1 MKGILGRKLGMT
13 QVFTTDG
20 KLVPVTVVECTPN
33 VVVQQKTVELD
44 GYAATQV
51 GFEDKRER
59 NPKYGNGF
67 NKPEKGHFDKANT
80 NPKRFVREFKSAE
93 MSAYEIGSEIKVDI
107 FEAGDIVDVVG
118 TSKGKGFQG
127 AIKRHGQSRGPMAH
141 GSRYHRRPGS
151 MGAVAANR
159 VFKGKKLPGQM
170 GVKRITIQN
179 LEVVAVDL
187 ENNLL
192 LIKGNVPGP
201 KKGLVMIKNAIKA
214 LGRKNDAL
222 ELVDFSPVE
231 EVVEETTEEVKEETV
246 VEEVSADEAEAEA
259 TEAKEE

>member
-20 KLVPVTVVECTPN
+20 QLVPVTVVECTPN
-33 VVVQQKTVELD
+33 VVLQQKTEEND
-44 GYAATQV
+44 GYVATQI
-51 GFEDKRER
+51 GFEDKKAR
-59 NPKYGNGF
+59 NPKYGNGY

-80 NPKRFVREFKSAE
+80 APKRFVREFKSEE
-93 MSAYEIGSEIKVDI
+93 MSALEIGSAIKVDI

-159 VFKGKKLPGQM
+159 VFKGKKLPGHM
-170 GVKRITIQN
+170 GAKRTTVQN
-179 LEVVAVDL
+179 LSIVSVDV

-201 KKGLVMIKNAIKA
+201 KKGLVMVKEGIKA
-214 LGRKNDAL
+214 FTKTKNTL
-222 ELVDFSPVE
+222 ELIDYAPVVE
-231 EVVEETTEEVKEETV
+231 NEAVVEETTQ
-246 VEEVSADEAEAEA
+246 EA
-259 TEAKEE
+259 

>member
-20 KLVPVTVVECTPN
+20 KLIPVTVVECAPN
-33 VVVQQKTVELD
+33 VVTQQKTVEND

-80 NPKRFVREFKSAE
+80 NPKRFVREFKSEE
-93 MSAYEIGSEIKVDI
+93 MSTYEIGSEVKVDI
-107 FEAGDIVDVVG
+107 FETGDIVDVTG

-127 AIKRHGQSRGPMAH
+127 SIKRHGQSRGPMTH

-151 MGAVAANR
+151 MGAVAPNR
-159 VFKGKKLPGQM
+159 VFKGKKLPGHM
-170 GVKRITIQN
+170 GVRRTTVQN
-179 LEVVAVDL
+179 LAIVAVDV

-192 LIKGNVPGP
+192 LVKGNVPGP
-201 KKGLVMIKNAIKA
+201 KKGLVMVKEGIKA
-214 LGRKNDAL
+214 DNKEKATF
-222 ELVDFSPVE
+222 ELVDFMPAVEVNE
-231 EVVEETTEEVKEETV
+231 EVVEETTE
-246 VEEVSADEAEAEA
+246 
-259 TEAKEE
+259 AKEA

>member
-20 KLVPVTVVECTPN
+20 KLVPVTVVECASNIVT
-33 VVVQQKTVELD
+33 QQKTMEND
-44 GYAATQV
+44 GYVATQV
-51 GFEDKRER
+51 GFEDKKER

-80 NPKRFVREFKSAE
+80 NPKRFVREFKSEE
-93 MSAYEIGSEIKVDI
+93 MSAYEIGSAIKVDI
-107 FEAGDIVDVVG
+107 FEAGDIVDVTG

-159 VFKGKKLPGQM
+159 VFKGKKLPGHM
-170 GVKRITIQN
+170 GVKRTTVQN
-179 LEVVAVDL
+179 LVIVAVDV

-192 LIKGNVPGP
+192 LVKGNIPGP
-201 KKGLVMIKNAIKA
+201 KKGLVMVKEGIKT
-214 LGRKNDAL
+214 LKNKEKETF
-222 ELVDFSPVE
+222 ELVDFTPV
-231 EVVEETTEEVKEETV
+231 VEEVKEEV
-246 VEEVSADEAEAEA
+246 KEEVVAETA
-259 TEAKEE
+259 EAKEE